1 MCPKISQNP
10 VTQAGISIVK
20 ERRMSR
26 ADYTAFIPLTCL
38 SAAAV
43 GFFLAYWFS
52 LGDWRAY
59 PLSFTI
65 LTLIVLVKVANSQ
78 ARWFTL
84 LFMKSPRP
92 IAPREG
98 KKVGVVTT
106 IVPGAESLDM
116 LEETLRALVALDYA
130 HDTWVLDEGDDERI
144 KALCRKTGA
153 LHFSRKHLAH
163 YQTDGGIFQVRSKH
177 GNYNAWLYE
186 IGFDRYEIITA
197 FDPDHVP
204 TPSFLSNVLGYF
216 EDQRVGYVQAAQ
228 AYYNQEASFLA
239 RGAAEETYEYYS
251 CTQMA
256 AYNFDQPAVVG
267 CHNTHRVKA
276 LKEVGG
282 FAAHDADD
290 LLIGL
295 RYQAHGWRGVY
306 VPRVLAAGLTPVD
319 WDGYLR
325 QQLRW
330 ARSVI
335 DIKCRLHRLVGK
347 SIPAVGWMLST
358 LHGVFYLQN
367 SVTTFLALLLLMAM
381 LVTGDAPRVVNPDTL
396 PNLLFLCLALQMCAF
411 YRQRFYLNPRK
422 EWGLHWRAALLRY
435 AKWPVFL
442 WALWD
447 VALGRQIPYAL
458 TPKVRAESR
467 TPMLI
472 IPHTLIIA
480 SVCLACAA
488 GLLLG
493 RSVPSLLY
501 WVAGAVVTASFSL
514 ILTSWL
520 RFPAPYDKSLLPPLQ
535 CDGAHISQLD
545 DPQPYGSN

>member
-1 MCPKISQNP
+1 
-10 VTQAGISIVK
+10 VK

-256 AYNFDQPAVVG
+256 AYNFDNPAVVG
-267 CHNTHRVKA
+267 CHNTHRVTA

-295 RYQAHGWRGVY
+295 RYQGRGWRGVY
-306 VPRVLAAGLTPVD
+306 VPQILARGLTPVD
-319 WDGYLR
+319 WDGYLT

-330 ARSVI
+330 SRSVI
-335 DIKCRLHRLVGK
+335 DIKFKLHRLVGK
-347 SIPAVGWMLST
+347 SIPPVGWALSA
-358 LHGVFYLQN
+358 LHGIFYLQN
-367 SVTTFLALLLLMAM
+367 SVTTFLALLLLIYM
-381 LVTGDAPRVVNPDTL
+381 LVTGGAPRVVGSDTL
-396 PNLLFLCLALQMCAF
+396 PYLLSLCLVLQICAF
-411 YRQRFYLNPRK
+411 YRQKFYLDPQN
-422 EWGLHWRAALLRY
+422 EWGTHWRAGLLRY
-435 AKWPVFL
+435 AKWPVFIC
-442 WALWD
+442 AFWD
-447 VALGRQIPYAL
+447 VAVGRRIPYAL
-458 TPKVRAESR
+458 TRKVKTESR
-467 TPMLI
+467 PYMLI
-472 IPHTLIIA
+472 IPHTLVIV
-480 SVCLACAA
+480 SVCGAWAA
-488 GLLLG
+488 GLLAG
-493 RSVPSLLY
+493 RNVPSVLY
-501 WVAGAVVTASFSL
+501 WAAAAVVTASFCL
-514 ILTSWL
+514 ILTSQR
-520 RFPAPYDKSLLPPLQ
+520 RFPAPYDKNLRQ
-535 CDGAHISQLD
+535 RHGGAYFSQVK
-545 DPQPYGSN
+545 GA